1 MIETTL
7 CYIEQN
13 TQYLMLH
20 RTKKKKDPNSGK
32 WVGVGGKIEKGESV
46 EECLLREVREETG
59 LELIKYQYR
68 AKIYFYSDIYY
79 NEIMHLY
86 TASEFTGDLIECE
99 EGELVWID
107 KFKVL
112 ELNLW
117 QGDKIFIQRLLEDDN
132 KPFILHLYY
141 EGDKLV
147 KVDEEAL

>member
-1 MIETTL
+1 MSV
-7 CYIEQN
+7 
-13 TQYLMLH
+13 
-20 RTKKKKDPNSGK
+20 K
-32 WVGVGGKIEKGESV
+32 EK
-46 EECLLREVREETG
+46 
-59 LELIKYQYR
+59 
-68 AKIYFYSDIYY
+68 
-79 NEIMHLY
+79 
-86 TASEFTGDLIECE
+86 
-99 EGELVWID
+99 LVWID